1 MSITTV
7 LLDAGPLGLA
17 TNSQAASD
25 AVQCQQ
31 WIQPLDFQGL
41 RIIIPEVTDCEVR
54 RQLQRAGKMAGL
66 RRLDALSLQYNYL
79 PVTKQ
84 DWRQAALFWAQARQ
98 QRYQTADN
106 KSLDADVILAAQAVT
121 LGLPAGQVVI
131 ATTNVG
137 HLARFTDAKRW
148 QEIP

>member
-1 MSITTV
+1 
-7 LLDAGPLGLA
+7 
-17 TNSQAASD
+17 
-25 AVQCQQ
+25 
-31 WIQPLDFQGL
+31 
-41 RIIIPEVTDCEVR
+41 
-54 RQLQRAGKMAGL
+54 MAGL